1 MIVGVSPRSDDVPD
15 WARPHLPVAA
25 ALATL
30 LAPHGEIAI
39 HDLAA
44 DRIVALWNPLSG
56 RRPGDPS
63 LLEELPDVD
72 GAWTSTDRYERIL
85 VDGRRLSCVSAVLTD
100 RRGARKGLLCVNL
113 DRSALDQLAAAAGAL
128 FAATSPR
135 PPELFARDWRERVA
149 ARVHELAGERGRPAA
164 GLDRAGRLEVL
175 TRLEAEGLL
184 EVRNAAE
191 LVAAALDVS
200 RATVYALI
208 KEIRS

>member
-1 MIVGVSPRSDDVPD
+1 MIVGVAPRSDDVPD
-15 WARPHLPVAA
+15 WARPHLPVGA

-56 RRPGDPS
+56 REPGDPS
-63 LLEELPDVD
+63 LLEEFD

-85 VDGRRLSCVSAVLTD
+85 LDGRRLSCVSAVLAD

-164 GLDRAGRLEVL
+164 GLDRAGRLAVL
-175 TRLEAEGLL
+175 GQLEAEGLL
-184 EVRNAAE
+184 EVRNAAG